1 MKNIR
6 VVHVKTHDQA
16 ADIFTKALAKPLF
29 ENCKQMLGMKDGR
42 DLKLREDVERSNSGV
57 SNSKHEVSR
66 QENSKTR
73 NPKSS
78 SPKKRIPRHARE
90 YIPKG
95 IVRGDE
101 MENPKAEKPRGKI
114 ARQETSRRSNPKRSN
129 PKGVNPSIK
138 KDSRE
143 KKPNADS
150 RLNKP
155 VFEVGECSGTNDDSG
170 RVIKGEESAVEETEG
185 LEIVS
190 EHEMLRKLKRKPKS
204 KEKCY
209 RDKMCSG
216 HQTEK
221 VLGKKDAKDKVQ
233 TALTAAEKKPKL

>member
-1 MKNIR
+1 M
-6 VVHVKTHDQA
+6 VT
-16 ADIFTKALAKPLF
+16 
-29 ENCKQMLGMKDGR
+29 C
-42 DLKLREDVERSNSGV
+42 VERSNF
-57 SNSKHEVSR
+57 EVSIPK
-66 QENSKTR
+66 QL
-73 NPKSS
+73 NPKTSS
-78 SPKKRIPRHARE
+78 SEQKNPKHAKE
-90 YIPKG
+90 NIPKG

-114 ARQETSRRSNPKRSN
+114 PRQETSRRSNPKRNN
-129 PKGVNPSIK
+129 PKGMNPSIK

-143 KKPNADS
+143 KKPKADS

-155 VFEVGECSGTNDDSG
+155 VFEIGECSGTKDDSG
-170 RVIKGEESAVEETEG
+170 RVIKGEESEVEETEG

-216 HQTEK
+216 HKSEK
-221 VLGKKDAKDKVQ
+221 VLGKKDTKDSGR
-233 TALTAAEKKPKL
+233 LR